1 MKKILSLFLVLV
13 MVVAVSIGCA
23 KTNDKD
29 TETTTVPNEDTTEV
43 RVLVISGPT
52 GMGMAKL
59 INDEKENDK
68 YKFDIYSKPT
78 DVVAEIMRGDYD
90 IAALPTNLAAN
101 LFNKTEKK
109 LQVAAINTLG
119 VLYIIEDGNTIT
131 DIKSLEGKTIYTAEE
146 GATPEYVLR
155 HILKENNVNANIEF
169 LSSFDEVSSRMVA
182 GDVSIAM
189 LPEPKLTATKA
200 QKASLNIALNLTEE
214 WKKVSDSE
222 LVQGCIVVRK
232 EFAQKHKAALDAF
245 LAKYEQSIN
254 FVNSNPDEAS
264 QMIAEIGIIPNAGLA
279 KNAIPR
285 SNIVYIDGSDLKTNL
300 NPFLQVLFEAN
311 ANSIGGS
318 VPGNDFY
325 YTK

>member
-13 MVVAVSIGCA
+13 MVVAVFIGCA
-23 KTNDKD
+23 KTKD
-29 TETTTVPNEDTTEV
+29 TETETETKPNEDTTEV

-169 LSSFDEVSSRMVA
+169 LSSFDEVSARMVE
-182 GDVSIAM
+182 GDV
-189 LPEPKLTATKA
+189 
-200 QKASLNIALNLTEE
+200 
-214 WKKVSDSE
+214 
-222 LVQGCIVVRK
+222 
-232 EFAQKHKAALDAF
+232 
-245 LAKYEQSIN
+245 
-254 FVNSNPDEAS
+254 
-264 QMIAEIGIIPNAGLA
+264 
-279 KNAIPR
+279 
-285 SNIVYIDGSDLKTNL
+285 
-300 NPFLQVLFEAN
+300 
-311 ANSIGGS
+311 
-318 VPGNDFY
+318 
-325 YTK
+325 